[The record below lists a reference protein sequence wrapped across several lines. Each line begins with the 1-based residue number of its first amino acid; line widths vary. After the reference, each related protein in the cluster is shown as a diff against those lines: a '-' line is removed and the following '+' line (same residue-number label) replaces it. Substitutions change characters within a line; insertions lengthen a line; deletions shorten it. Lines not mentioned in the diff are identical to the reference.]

1 MNNITVLILGP
12 QFALQFA
19 NTAAISY
26 EQFCDLVARELVSSH
41 MVPAKNH
48 YQIYLGQGLDE
59 ATIHSILQMIA
70 TPDIASRFSLIND
83 MHLSKRAYS
92 HAYCKNSV
100 ISQPERVSE
109 YLFQCALMLGESD
122 TPLGLNIPAMVLVDA
137 AIQLAHFIATQ
148 FFSSA
153 KPIATKQF
161 TIHHVNV
168 RFAERV
174 MPLDVALLCE
184 INQLRQ
190 GLDENFK
197 AEATIQIVQN
207 KKILQCIELEFSLM
221 DKDILLQIDNY
232 FADLAFSELLNS
244 VKAIA
249 TPCAA

>member
-1 MNNITVLILGP
+1 MNKITVFILGP
-12 QFALQFA
+12 QFARHCA
-19 NTAAISY
+19 NKAAISY
-26 EQFCDLVARELVSSH
+26 EQFCDLVARELAVSQIVS
-41 MVPAKNH
+41 AKNH

-70 TPDIASRFSLIND
+70 IPDVATRFSLIND
-83 MHLSKRAYS
+83 IHLSKRACS
-92 HAYCKNSV
+92 HAYCKNSI

-122 TPLGLNIPAMVLVDA
+122 KSLGLNIPAMVLVDA
-137 AIQLAHFIATQ
+137 ATQLAHFITTQ

-153 KPIATKQF
+153 KRIATKQF
-161 TIHHVNV
+161 TIHQVNV

-197 AEATIQIVQN
+197 AEATIQIIQN

-232 FADLAFSELLNS
+232 SADLAFGELLHS

-249 TPCAA
+249 APCAA